1 MEPGE
6 RKGPAFSS
14 QEGSSGR
21 VPSEGA
27 SAPEARG
34 CPGRSV
40 RPRPLPLAPPW
51 ASHRY
56 LSCHS
61 SLHDRAHCSLGAVHL
76 WGGDHW
82 EWGSR
87 GRLLGARGS
96 TAWPHC
102 SGPQS
107 SPHGSSPQMSSG
119 ARLPT
124 LPSSGRGPFLSPST
138 RPSCLPVP
146 GQWGRGAAPRS
157 PTLTPSGI
165 LGLMSCKMRRL
176 QLTCTDGARARLPP
190 PPPSTASEHP
200 VASSRN
206 AALRSP
212 GSAPPRFPDPSLAVP
227 ATPEPRTPISSAQAP
242 QVVRRGWRAGRGQDG
257 GGGRRR
263 GSGVSGPALP
273 QGAPR
278 DAGEHCRP
286 PQRRRSHSSSWWCPS
301 PARRGTSR
309 PRQRRSGSCGCRA
322 CRPRSSP
329 ACRAAAAPRTR
340 WAWGP
345 EPGRGGMGA
354 GGGLAADR
362 LPRLSR
368 PAVADATGEPE
379 PGAGRAGRPHRPRQ
393 QLLHRLRRPQ

>member
-1 MEPGE
+1 MEARCSGTVEPGE
-6 RKGPAFSS
+6 RKGPAFSF

-27 SAPEARG
+27 SAPEVRG

-87 GRLLGARGS
+87 GRLLGTWGS

-227 ATPEPRTPISSAQAP
+227 ATPRAAHPHLF
-242 QVVRRGWRAGRGQDG
+242 RAG
-257 GGGRRR
+257 
-263 GSGVSGPALP
+263 S
-273 QGAPR
+273 
-278 DAGEHCRP
+278 
-286 PQRRRSHSSSWWCPS
+286 
-301 PARRGTSR
+301 
-309 PRQRRSGSCGCRA
+309 
-322 CRPRSSP
+322 
-329 ACRAAAAPRTR
+329 
-340 WAWGP
+340 
-345 EPGRGGMGA
+345 A
-354 GGGLAADR
+354 GG
-362 LPRLSR
+362 
-368 PAVADATGEPE
+368 
-379 PGAGRAGRPHRPRQ
+379 
-393 QLLHRLRRPQ
+393 